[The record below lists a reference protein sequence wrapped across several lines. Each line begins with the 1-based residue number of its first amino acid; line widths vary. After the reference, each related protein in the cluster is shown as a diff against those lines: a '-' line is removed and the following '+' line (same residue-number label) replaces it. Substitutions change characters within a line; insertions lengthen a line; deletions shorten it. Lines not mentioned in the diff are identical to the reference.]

1 MDTTNESETVTFG
14 KGNTVGDLQQ
24 DADNWAPT
32 QQDK

>member
-1 MDTTNESETVTFG
+1 MKVKVTFG